1 VLEYSP
7 ILHETGASS
16 GEEQEK
22 PSGQDVHIS
31 DPEKENSPGLQM
43 IGSLSGTGHIY
54 PEGHTLH
61 ASWLSCVL
69 KYPGGHYT
77 MIKKVLVKE
86 L

>member
-1 VLEYSP
+1 MLEYSP
-7 ILHETGASS
+7 TLHETGASS

-22 PSGQDVHIS
+22 PSGQDVHIR
-31 DPEKENSPGLQM
+31 DPEKENSPGLQT
-43 IGSLSGTGHIY
+43 IGSWSGRGHIY

-61 ASWLSCVL
+61 VIWPSSVL

-77 MIKKVLVKE
+77 ITKTKVKE